1 MTEMRLI
8 DWNRIFKE
16 VEESLQENPH
26 TTKEQRDMHNHE
38 HNHFLCMLM
47 EQPTIN
53 PEELPIV
60 KELRE
65 QLEKVAVEEV
75 APVVHSEWVKKN
87 ENPLDGNYYCKHCG
101 NGIDIADGSETPIDR
116 GLFFCFNCGA
126 KMKNK

>member
-53 PEELPIV
+53 PEDLPLV

-65 QLEKVAVEEV
+65 QLAEV
-75 APVVHSEWVKKN
+75 TAADIAPVVHGEWL
-87 ENPLDGNYYCKHCG
+87 EQSGY
-101 NGIDIADGSETPIDR
+101 ITTADGSIPLHPCSNCGEDIALYNVDNYCP
-116 GLFFCFNCGA
+116 NCGA
-126 KMKNK
+126 KMKTS